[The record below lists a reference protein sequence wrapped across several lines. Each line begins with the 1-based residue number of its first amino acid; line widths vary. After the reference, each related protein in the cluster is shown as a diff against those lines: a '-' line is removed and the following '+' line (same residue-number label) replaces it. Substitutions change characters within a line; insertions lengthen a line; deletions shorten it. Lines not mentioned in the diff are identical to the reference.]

1 MPDTVGEVK
10 TSEVSQ
16 KLSEDLMVSL
26 NCEVW
31 NKGFV
36 MKSFANKLPKNI
48 IEEGVLLRS
57 QQETEGIS
65 TVGSSAELTG
75 RITYRRGG
83 QDLGDWRAVGAPGQ
97 QRGIPDL
104 ARACGGGELG
114 SQSAGRLCR
123 SAVSALFTDPFL
135 GGMGLSFSS
144 LFPQTNLV
152 WCLVNSVC
160 P

>member
-57 QQETEGIS
+57 RQETEGIS

-104 ARACGGGELG
+104 ARACGGGSLG
-114 SQSAGRLCR
+114 PRVLAGCVGVRFLPYSLIPSSVVWVCLSHLC
-123 SAVSALFTDPFL
+123 FL
-135 GGMGLSFSS
+135 R
-144 LFPQTNLV
+144 QTSCGA
-152 WCLVNSVC
+152 W
-160 P
+160 